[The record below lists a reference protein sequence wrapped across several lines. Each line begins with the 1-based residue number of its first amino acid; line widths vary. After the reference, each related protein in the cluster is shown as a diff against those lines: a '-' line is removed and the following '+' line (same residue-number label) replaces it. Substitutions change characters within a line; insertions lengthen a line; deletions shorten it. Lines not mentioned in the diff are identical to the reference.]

1 MKFIKALFA
10 CAAVMVSLSSN
21 AAFIDFDS
29 SDIKGFANQDVSGS
43 SSVSDFGATL
53 GLDGNLWVSITGP
66 FNIDASSVLYFSF
79 EALGNEAEIYGIGFD
94 NDMSVTPG
102 TLFDIGGSQSNRA
115 IQYADYTVNSGVV
128 DFAIDVGS
136 FFTGTFSKMVFVLDA
151 DNIGNTS
158 VFFRNVELC
167 SDGDLCLTTLAQN
180 STQVSAPSTIAIFGV
195 LLLASAFRRR
205 A

>member
-136 FFTGTFSKMVFVLDA
+136 FFTGTFSKMV
-151 DNIGNTS
+151 S